1 MMESRLPPERFVRI
15 HRSYIVNVGAV
26 QELYSDGA
34 GEYLLAL
41 RSGRQLPVGPTYP
54 RAIADALAAARI
66 PRFGTIA
73 GI

>member
-1 MMESRLPPERFVRI
+1 MMESRLPPERFVRV
-15 HRSYIVNVGAV
+15 HRSYIVNLGAV
-26 QELYSDGA
+26 QELYSDGG

-54 RAIADALAAARI
+54 RVISDALANARI